1 MKRTYLTLVLMLLL
15 LAPSLAC
22 TTFLISGKYT
32 PDGKP
37 LLFKNRDTGQLQN
50 SLAFFNDGKYKYI
63 GLVNGDADWDKM
75 VWGGYNESGFAIM
88 NSAAYNNN
96 IGDTTKLI
104 DQEGVLMKLVLQ
116 NCQTLRDFENL
127 LDTLQKPMGV
137 DANFGVIDAFGG
149 AAFYETGN
157 FDYKK
162 YDANDEAL
170 APHGILVRTNH
181 SMRGDL
187 TKGYGFCRY
196 QTAFEAL
203 EKAADAHQ
211 LLPQYLFN
219 SVSRN
224 LYHSLTQ
231 TDLMA
236 DLPNRGDEPE
246 FKFFLDYIPRRST
259 ASAILIVGAKDEQ
272 HMNDAMMWTIL
283 GFPLT
288 SVAVP
293 VWVCAGDDL
302 PEVVSMNDSLQ
313 SPLCKAALQMK
324 ADCFPLTYDK
334 GYNYIN
340 LSAVVNQQN
349 TGYMQV
355 LRPIENELF
364 VRANRLMDEL
374 EEGRKSEKDIRQFY
388 RWVDNYLEER
398 YRQKLGIDLQKL

>member
-1 MKRTYLTLVLMLLL
+1 MKKIFITLGLLL
-15 LAPSLAC
+15 FIVAQNVAC

-37 LLFKNRDTGQLQN
+37 MLFKNRDTGQLQN
-50 SLAFFNDGKYKYI
+50 SLAFFSDGKYKYI
-63 GLVNGDADWDKM
+63 GLVNGDDDWKQM

-104 DQEGVLMKLVLQ
+104 DQEGVLMKLALQ
-116 NCQTLRDFENL
+116 QCQTLRDFENL
-127 LDTLQKPMGV
+127 LDTLQKPMGL

-162 YDANDEAL
+162 YDANDAAI

-196 QTAFEAL
+196 HTAFEAL
-203 EKAADAHQ
+203 EKAADEHK
-211 LLPQYLFN
+211 LFPQYLFN
-219 SVSRN
+219 AVSRN

-231 TDLMA
+231 TDLRA
-236 DLPNRGDEPE
+236 DLPEHKDVPVFR
-246 FKFFLDYIPRRST
+246 FFLDYIPRRST
-259 ASAILIVGAKDEQ
+259 ASAILIVGAQDQ
-272 HMNDAMMWTIL
+272 SHMEDAMMWTIL

-288 SVAVP
+288 SLAVP
-293 VWVCAGDDL
+293 TWVCAGDEL

-313 SPLCKAALQMK
+313 SPLCTAALK
-324 ADCFPLTYDK
+324 LKEDCFPLTYDK

-340 LSAVVNQQN
+340 LSAVINREH

-355 LRPIENELF
+355 LQGIENELF
-364 VRANRLMDEL
+364 VRANALM
-374 EEGRKSEKDIRQFY
+374 EEMEKGQKSKQDIQAFY
-388 RWVDNYLEER
+388 HWVDDYLAAS
-398 YRQKLGIDLQKL
+398 YKQLLGIDLRDI